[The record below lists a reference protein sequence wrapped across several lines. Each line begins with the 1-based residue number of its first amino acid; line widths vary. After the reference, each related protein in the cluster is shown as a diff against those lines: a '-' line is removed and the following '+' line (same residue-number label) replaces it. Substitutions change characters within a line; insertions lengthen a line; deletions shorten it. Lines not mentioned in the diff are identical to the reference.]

1 LRSQETTSKKER
13 KIRFWHVAVMILGVL
28 IVAFA
33 VFRVVM
39 RTGVDGRIEAIHE
52 AGYPATLSELDA
64 WYALPPF
71 AENAADRIT
80 QAFAYLQ
87 LPQGQARE
95 NVPLLGNAKLPP
107 RGRRLD
113 ENTVARIGEVLQD
126 NEAAIKLLRQGAA
139 MPHCRYGVDLTAG
152 HACLLP
158 HIEHFKNAT
167 RLLCLEAV
175 WGAEQGES
183 QRAADAIVTS
193 LRMADSLTK
202 EPLLL
207 SQLVRQSCRSQT
219 LSTLEF
225 LLNQMPLEEKQLAQL
240 ERVLVAGHDP
250 NAIVR
255 ALAGERCFGH
265 AAFLNPGAVGLSTT
279 SGMRT
284 PVAILVGCQRAVG
297 LHDAS
302 WTIYLDLMDEYIQ
315 AAQLPPWQRQEA
327 AEVVEAKTAAVHQI
341 HVMVH
346 MLLPACGR
354 VIQLDTANWARCRT
368 ARVALA
374 VERHRLAIGDL
385 PEKLTDL
392 APAYLAS
399 VPEDPFDGE
408 VLRYKQLDAGFV
420 VYSVGPD
427 QQDDGGTE
435 RPARRKSREPEPN
448 YDLTFIIER

>member
-1 LRSQETTSKKER
+1 LSQQETTHTKRR
-13 KIRFWHVAVMILGVL
+13 KIRFWHVAVTVL
-28 IVAFA
+28 CSLIIGFG

-52 AGYPATLSELDA
+52 AGYPATLSELDE
-64 WYALPPF
+64 WYTLPPF

-113 ENTVARIGEVLQD
+113 ENTVASIGKVLQD

-139 MPHCRYGVDLTAG
+139 MPHCRYGVDFTAG

-207 SQLVRQSCRSQT
+207 SQLVRQSSRSLT

-225 LLNQMPLEEKQLAQL
+225 LLNQMSLEEKQLAQL

-265 AAFLNPGAVGLSTT
+265 AAFLDPGAVGLSTT

-346 MLLPACGR
+346 MLVPAC
-354 VIQLDTANWARCRT
+354 ARMIHIDMAGQARLQT
-368 ARVALA
+368 ARAAVG
-374 VERHRLAIGDL
+374 VERYRLAQEQWPERLVDL
-385 PEKLTDL
+385 VGQHLVN
-392 APAYLAS
+392 
-399 VPEDPFDGE
+399 VPKDPFDGKP
-408 VLRYKQLDAGFV
+408 LRYKKLDAGFV
-420 VYSVGPD
+420 VYSVGQD
-427 QQDDGGTE
+427 REDDGGTE
-435 RPARRKSREPEPN
+435 RAPRRRSREPEPN
-448 YDLTFIIER
+448 YDITFIVER